1 MLLFIAECNGQDG
14 LINLKP
20 GKEVKIGPPR
30 GIPSEH
36 GTNWMM
42 YYDNERCLWEV
53 KAPQGSYIRIEFES
67 FNVENYCPLFK
78 NPPSMERRDL
88 MPRVCPDAPCTHD
101 YVSLYDGAS
110 KQSPRIAKVLSS
122 YLLAKGISNFI
133 PLHLPTFQ
141 KIFWARYRLVALMLE
156 PLIQVGVLRSA
167 PTYLAEMQWLWN
179 STPDPGMGELVSLP
193 SYQR

>member
-1 MLLFIAECNGQDG
+1 MLLFIAECDG
-14 LINLKP
+14 LDGVINLRP
-20 GKEVKIGPPR
+20 GAEVKIGPPR

-36 GTNWMM
+36 KSGDGSDWMM

-78 NPPSMERRDL
+78 NPPSMERRDR

-122 YLLAKGISNFI
+122 YLLGKGKFYTSTFTNF
-133 PLHLPTFQ
+133 
-141 KIFWARYRLVALMLE
+141 
-156 PLIQVGVLRSA
+156 S
-167 PTYLAEMQWLWN
+167 
-179 STPDPGMGELVSLP
+179 
-193 SYQR
+193 